1 MTEEQ
6 NDAAIGRVL
15 RERKELVNSL
25 ALLEADAHKISQR
38 LTQLAQ
44 LLDENPQ
51 DVWFYGHSVNTKGPP
66 PRSTPFNLAD
76 FDIERILGI
85 TSTIR
90 DTRER
95 LGRLNSE
102 ASKLGF

>member
-15 RERKELVNSL
+15 RERKEVVSSL
-25 ALLEADAHKISQR
+25 ALLEADAHKMSQR

-44 LLDENPQ
+44 LLDESPQ
-51 DVWFYGHSVNTKGPP
+51 DVWFYGDSANTKGPP
-66 PRSTPFNLAD
+66 PRSTSFNLAD
-76 FDIERILGI
+76 FDIQRILGI
-85 TSTIR
+85 TSSIR
-90 DTRER
+90 DTREK
-95 LGRLNSE
+95 LDRLNSE